1 MENKHIIG
9 SVVALLINPDKKLTI
24 KKYLKRI
31 YYCEEI
37 GGPDSNMSAY
47 FERELIPVTVH

>member
-1 MENKHIIG
+1 MENKHMIG
-9 SVVALLINPDKKLTI
+9 GLVSLLTDPRKRLTI

-37 GGPDSNMSAY
+37 GDSDKKMQAF
-47 FERELIPVTVH
+47 FERELIPIPVN

>member
-1 MENKHIIG
+1 MENKHLVG
-9 SVVALLINPDKKLTI
+9 SVVSLLTDPRKRLTI

-37 GGPDSNMSAY
+37 GDSDKKMLAF
-47 FERELIPVTVH
+47 FERELIHVPVN